1 MNIRVFKSDKQALID
16 EGKKIVSSNDD
27 AKYLRKVTI
36 VNLMLNGAS
45 AASLSPS
52 CGETPRTLSSWMK
65 AVDENGFEALRVKK
79 QPGRPFKLTP
89 SQKEEIKVA
98 ILSDPSESG
107 YTVWDGPSL
116 SDYINNKYNVSLGVR
131 QCQRLF
137 HELGFSQIRPQAF
150 PSKDH
155 EEDPN
160 REEFKKN

>member
-1 MNIRVFKSDKQALID
+1 MNIRVFKSDKQALIE
-16 EGKKIVSSNDD
+16 EGQRIVSSNDD

-45 AASLSPS
+45 ASALSPS
-52 CGETPRTLSSWMK
+52 CGETARTLRSWMK
-65 AVDENGFEALRVKK
+65 AVDERGFEALRVKK
-79 QPGRPFKLTP
+79 QTGRLFRLSPA
-89 SQKEEIKVA
+89 QNEEIKVA
-98 ILSDPSESG
+98 ILSDPSDAG
-107 YTVWDGPSL
+107 YNVWDGPSL
-116 SDYINNKYNVSLGVR
+116 SDYILNTYGVTLGVR

-155 EEDPN
+155 EEDPR

>member
-1 MNIRVFKSDKQALID
+1 MNNRAFKSDKQALIE
-16 EGKKIVSSNDD
+16 EGKQIVSSNDD

-45 AASLSPS
+45 ASSLSPS
-52 CGETPRTLSSWMK
+52 CGETSRTLSSWMK
-65 AVDENGFEALRVKK
+65 AVDEKGFEALRPRK
-79 QPGRPFKLTP
+79 QPGRPFRLTP

-98 ILSDPSESG
+98 LLSPSEESG
-107 YTVWDGPSL
+107 YNVWDGPSL
-116 SDYINNKYNVSLGVR
+116 SDYISKKYDITLGVR

-155 EEDPN
+155 EEDPR